1 MLSVDPS
8 QWGVLGGAALVA
20 GLIDAMVGGGGLIQL
35 PVMFTVLPQALPAV
49 LLGTNKLA
57 AIAGTAG
64 AAWHYARHK
73 PPPWAVVLPATLLAF
88 VGAAAG
94 AWAVMHV
101 PAAPLRMALPW
112 ILLALLVYTAWSS
125 TGTDHVPH
133 PDQRRNTAVAGVG
146 AGAIGFYD
154 GFLGPGTGAFLK
166 LLYTR
171 GLGFDFLH
179 SAAPAKLGNV
189 ASNVAAL
196 IVFIA
201 QDVVDWRVGLVMAVC
216 NFAGGQIGSRIA
228 LARGSVFVRR
238 CFLVLVSLL
247 VLKTFHDAYF

>member
-1 MLSVDPS
+1 MLAVDPA
-8 QWGVLGGAALVA
+8 QWGVLGAAAVVA

-35 PVMFTVLPQALPAV
+35 PVMFTALPTAMPAV

-73 PPPWAVVLPATLLAF
+73 PPPWKVVLPATLLAF
-88 VGAAAG
+88 AGAAVG
-94 AWAVMHV
+94 AWAVLHV
-101 PAAPLRMALPW
+101 PAAPLRKALPW
-112 ILLALLVYTAWSS
+112 VLLVLLVYTAFSS
-125 TGTDHVPH
+125 AGTEHAPH
-133 PDQRRNTAVAGVG
+133 PDRRRNTAVAGIG

-179 SAAPAKLGNV
+179 AAAPAKLGNV
-189 ASNVAAL
+189 ASNLAAL
-196 IVFIA
+196 VVFIA
-201 QDVVDWRVGLVMAVC
+201 QAALDWRLGLFMAAC
-216 NFAGGQIGSRIA
+216 NFAGGQLGSRLA
-228 LARGSVFVRR
+228 LARGSAFVRR
-238 CFLVLVSLL
+238 CFLLL
-247 VLKTFHDAYF
+247 VGLLVVKTFHDAYF